1 MKELRIISIVLFSL
15 VLLTRCNSNPT
26 ERIRLV
32 DKELPIEIFVQ
43 SFMENHKDFNTND
56 ITRERTNTEF
66 RDAML
71 DTLEVFN
78 ILKGIPVKLQRINE
92 TQGRCVAQF
101 QSWIKPDGFKY
112 IRGLKVMLDSDLAE
126 LYEVEVK
133 YLKRQV
139 NRNIE
144 RFPKDFM
151 FELTHEEYDSLRCQI
166 GTLKSG
172 RGQHSKYLP
181 YVFTEEGVAMLSGV
195 LRSKTAIQVNIN
207 IMRAFVLIRQTVAAW
222 QSTNL
227 KVEQLSHKVD
237 QLNAYI
243 EEILHDQND
252 VNEQQEVTNNEIAI
266 QIEMINDA
274 LDQLRFKPQQSGP
287 RIGYKK

>member
-1 MKELRIISIVLFSL
+1 MDTDIVTKDYADLESIKSRIY
-15 VLLTRCNSNPT
+15 
-26 ERIRLV
+26 
-32 DKELPIEIFVQ
+32 D
-43 SFMENHKDFNTND
+43 
-56 ITRERTNTEF
+56 
-66 RDAML
+66 
-71 DTLEVFN
+71 
-78 ILKGIPVKLQRINE
+78 
-92 TQGRCVAQF
+92 
-101 QSWIKPDGFKY
+101 

-172 RGQHSKYLP
+172 RGQH
-181 YVFTEEGVAMLSGV
+181 
-195 LRSKTAIQVNIN
+195 N

-274 LDQLRFKPQQSGP
+274 LDQLRFKPQQPRP

>member
-1 MKELRIISIVLFSL
+1 METDIVTKDYADLESIKTRIY
-15 VLLTRCNSNPT
+15 
-26 ERIRLV
+26 
-32 DKELPIEIFVQ
+32 D
-43 SFMENHKDFNTND
+43 
-56 ITRERTNTEF
+56 
-66 RDAML
+66 
-71 DTLEVFN
+71 
-78 ILKGIPVKLQRINE
+78 
-92 TQGRCVAQF
+92 
-101 QSWIKPDGFKY
+101 

-172 RGQHSKYLP
+172 RGQHTKYLP

-274 LDQLRFKPQQSGP
+274 LDQLRFKPQQSRT

>member
-1 MKELRIISIVLFSL
+1 
-15 VLLTRCNSNPT
+15 
-26 ERIRLV
+26 
-32 DKELPIEIFVQ
+32 
-43 SFMENHKDFNTND
+43 
-56 ITRERTNTEF
+56 
-66 RDAML
+66 
-71 DTLEVFN
+71 
-78 ILKGIPVKLQRINE
+78 
-92 TQGRCVAQF
+92 
-101 QSWIKPDGFKY
+101 
-112 IRGLKVMLDSDLAE
+112 MLDSDLAE

-172 RGQHSKYLP
+172 RGQHAKYLP

-227 KVEQLSHKVD
+227 KVERLSHKVD

-266 QIEMINDA
+266 QIEMINEA
-274 LDQLRFKPQQSGP
+274 LDQLRFKPQQSRP

>member
-1 MKELRIISIVLFSL
+1 MDTDIVTKDYADLESIKTRIY
-15 VLLTRCNSNPT
+15 
-26 ERIRLV
+26 
-32 DKELPIEIFVQ
+32 D
-43 SFMENHKDFNTND
+43 
-56 ITRERTNTEF
+56 
-66 RDAML
+66 
-71 DTLEVFN
+71 
-78 ILKGIPVKLQRINE
+78 
-92 TQGRCVAQF
+92 
-101 QSWIKPDGFKY
+101 
-112 IRGLKVMLDSDLAE
+112 IRGFKVMLDSDLAE

-166 GTLKSG
+166 GTLKNG
-172 RGQHSKYLP
+172 RGQHAKYPP

-207 IMRAFVLIRQTVAAW
+207 IMRAFVLIRQTVSAW

-274 LDQLRFKPQQSGP
+274 LDQLRFKPQQSRP
-287 RIGYKK
+287 RIGYRK